1 MASRYAVPVDAV
13 PYLLLGVPILA
24 LIIGGPLLKSRL
36 NRKASEAGDQTG
48 RKFAAAQ
55 LTKTL
60 GEFGTTLVIH
70 APENIAREIVASAMA
85 KKQRE
90 YVIRSDGD
98 YGIRFIEPDDTV
110 VHLDA
115 DPEGTRMQVETFR
128 EYMGFPQTAPLW
140 TELRTRV
147 ASAAG
152 AREISV
158 AAGERIGFLR
168 GALIDDRNARW
179 VRDS

>member
-1 MASRYAVPVDAV
+1 MDAV

-36 NRKASEAGDQTG
+36 GRNASEAGDETG
-48 RKFAAAQ
+48 RRFAAEK
-55 LTKTL
+55 LTQTL

-70 APENIAREIVASAMA
+70 APERIAREIVASAMA
-85 KKQRE
+85 NKQRE

-98 YGIRFIEPDDTV
+98 YGIRFIEPDDSI
-110 VHLDA
+110 VHLHTDH
-115 DPEGTRMQVETFR
+115 EGIRMQVETFR

-140 TELRTRV
+140 TELRSRV
-147 ASAAG
+147 TSAAG
-152 AREISV
+152 AREIPV
-158 AAGERIGFLR
+158 TAGEPIGFIR